1 MQSITA
7 GWGARDANWFFNFP
21 TSAEKMIYFLENSRL
36 YKDPDIKF
44 LGLAAINADVVK
56 TLLDLTGPLKVPA
69 YQKTLTAENFLAE
82 IQREVETGRDK
93 KPGQNPKKIL
103 SVITPL
109 ILQKLATLNDGAK
122 NQLINGN

>member
-1 MQSITA
+1 M
-7 GWGARDANWFFNFP
+7 ANN
-21 TSAEKMIYFLENSRL
+21 SNSFLENSRL

-56 TLLDLTGPLKVPA
+56 TLLDLSGPLKVPA

-109 ILQKLATLNDGAK
+109 LMEKLNNLGEAGK
-122 NQLINGN
+122 NLLADIGC